1 MVLLER
7 DPVISKTMLLQ
18 LGCKSKCLSV
28 MELNGQILLNIVLWM
43 IIECKGF

>member
-18 LGCKSKCLSV
+18 LGCKSKYLSV
-28 MELNGQILLNIVLWM
+28 MELDGQILLNIVLRM